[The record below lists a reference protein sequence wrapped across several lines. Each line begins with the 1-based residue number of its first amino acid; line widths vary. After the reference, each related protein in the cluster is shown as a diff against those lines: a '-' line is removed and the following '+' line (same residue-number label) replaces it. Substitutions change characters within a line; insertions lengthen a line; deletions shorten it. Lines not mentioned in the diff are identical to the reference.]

1 MKSLVTLIIS
11 HITLS
16 IFVVV
21 LFLSGEPSKKYL
33 ILILLCLPA
42 LNKLLAH
49 LNINSDKARLLN
61 SSLCFFLISLPQ
73 LTNIS
78 TNWRY
83 FLLSIVAGL
92 SGFIYLY
99 TFYRLLKETKRKTLI

>member
-33 ILILLCLPA
+33 ILILEI
-42 LNKLLAH
+42 K
-49 LNINSDKARLLN
+49 
-61 SSLCFFLISLPQ
+61 
-73 LTNIS
+73 
-78 TNWRY
+78 
-83 FLLSIVAGL
+83 SIL
-92 SGFIYLY
+92 
-99 TFYRLLKETKRKTLI
+99 